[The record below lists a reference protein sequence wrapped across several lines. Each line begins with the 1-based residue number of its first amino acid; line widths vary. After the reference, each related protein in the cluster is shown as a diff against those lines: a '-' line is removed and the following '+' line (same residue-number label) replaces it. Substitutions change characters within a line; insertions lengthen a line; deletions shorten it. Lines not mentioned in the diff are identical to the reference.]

1 MTFDGAPMFV
11 DGATHVAELVRGMI
25 RDLAGSREGIIRSS
39 SLRVSQRAVAGGG
52 VRIADGSCLIQG
64 KFTAWQ
70 GYYYGR
76 NMGDQDVVIA
86 ATGAAAR
93 SDMVIARVEDPQ
105 YEGVRNPATDPIFYP
120 YVASNVA
127 GTATKVS
134 DVSATMTGIP
144 LARIDIPANTAT
156 ITDAMVVDLRKMANP
171 RRSRQMFNFRVAAQ
185 SDLTSA
191 AWAAWPPGASWQ
203 VDVPD
208 WANQVMMS
216 VLFNSLRGDRFDV
229 NTAGGFWGG
238 LRAGLNG
245 VAYTPESGYDWN
257 IPAVNNYDR
266 SMMAVS
272 GSAAVPAN
280 VRGTTQTLWTEGY
293 KTGGNTSLR
302 VDSYSSVLADLE
314 FVEVPG

>member
-1 MTFDGAPMFV
+1 MTFGGQPMFV
-11 DGATHVAELVRGMI
+11 DGATHPAELVRGMI
-25 RDLAGSREGIIRSS
+25 RDLAGSREGIIRSAS
-39 SLRVSQRAVAGGG
+39 MRVSQRAVAGGG

-76 NMGDQDVVIA
+76 NIGDQDVPIA

-105 YEGVRNPATDPIFYP
+105 YEGVLNPATDATFYP

-156 ITDAMVVDLRKMANP
+156 ITDAMVVDLRQMANP
-171 RRSRQMFNFRVAAQ
+171 RRSRQMFNFRQAAVE
-185 SDLTSA
+185 DLTSA
-191 AWAAWPPGASWQ
+191 AWVQWPVGASWS
-203 VDVPD
+203 VAIPD
-208 WANQVMMS
+208 WANQAVVS
-216 VLFNSLRGDRFDV
+216 VLFNSLRGNRVDA

-238 LRAGLNG
+238 LRAGLGG
-245 VAYTPESGYDWN
+245 VAYTRESGYDWN

-266 SMMAVS
+266 SMMAVADS
-272 GSAAVPAN
+272 MAVPAN
-280 VRGTTQTLWTEGY
+280 MRGTTTSLWTEGY
-293 KTGGNTSLR
+293 KTGGNPSLE

-314 FVEVPG
+314 FIEVPG